1 MKTNKNSK
9 DIEEFLDDIFKDVEE
24 WDKTESDEE
33 ELDLDIDD
41 ELENIKAEE
50 DEEEIESNDDS
61 EEEKGKR
68 RIKKFLLLVFGLTI
82 LTICHIWLNREDYFG
97 ETTTAPSES
106 YCEDFP
112 CDTAAIKR
120 CINAKT
126 GEMEYRGNVKYYV
139 NEDTIFMSERFHFVD
154 IIYTN
159 NETGRIIPESG
170 ILSNS
175 GFSSNQIVKQQK
187 NGWWYA
193 TIKRSEYKPKEK
205 YTVTA
210 IVLRALYVEDSSD
223 DICYDAYLYNVTP
236 SITRDRTEGTPSKS
250 VQKLLECLD

>member
-9 DIEEFLDDIFKDVEE
+9 DIEEFLDDIFMDVEE

-68 RIKKFLLLVFGLTI
+68 RIKKFLLLVFGLAI

-97 ETTTAPSES
+97 ETTTALSES
-106 YCEDFP
+106 SCVDRRYY
-112 CDTAAIKR
+112 TAAMKR

-126 GEMEYRGNVKYYV
+126 GGME
-139 NEDTIFMSERFHFVD
+139 
-154 IIYTN
+154 
-159 NETGRIIPESG
+159 
-170 ILSNS
+170 
-175 GFSSNQIVKQQK
+175 
-187 NGWWYA
+187 
-193 TIKRSEYKPKEK
+193 
-205 YTVTA
+205 
-210 IVLRALYVEDSSD
+210 
-223 DICYDAYLYNVTP
+223 
-236 SITRDRTEGTPSKS
+236 
-250 VQKLLECLD
+250 

>member
-24 WDKTESDEE
+24 WDKTESEEE

-50 DEEEIESNDDS
+50 DEEEIESNNNSQDGED
-61 EEEKGKR
+61 KCKIR
-68 RIKKFLLLVFGLTI
+68 WFMLLVFGLAI
-82 LTICHIWLNREDYFG
+82 LTICHLWLNREDYFG

-106 YCEDFP
+106 SCVDSPY
-112 CDTAAIKR
+112 DTAAIKR

-126 GEMEYRGNVKYYV
+126 GEMEYRGNVKYHV

-170 ILSNS
+170 ILSSS

-223 DICYDAYLYNVTP
+223 DICYDA
-236 SITRDRTEGTPSKS
+236 
-250 VQKLLECLD
+250 

>member
-9 DIEEFLDDIFKDVEE
+9 DIEEFLDDIFKDVDE

-41 ELENIKAEE
+41 ELENLKAEDD
-50 DEEEIESNDDS
+50 DEAVESNDNSQDG
-61 EEEKGKR
+61 KGKCKTR
-68 RIKKFLLLVFGLTI
+68 WFLLLIFGLAVIT
-82 LTICHIWLNREDYFG
+82 LCHLWLNREEYFG
-97 ETTTAPSES
+97 LAVTTPSES
-106 YCEDFP
+106 TYVDSP
-112 CDTAAIKR
+112 YDTAAIKR

-126 GEMEYRGNVKYYV
+126 GEMEYWGNVKYYV

-154 IIYTN
+154 IVYTD
-159 NETGRIIPESG
+159 NETCRITPESG
-170 ILSNS
+170 IISNS

-193 TIKRSEYKPKEK
+193 TVKRSEYKPKDK
-205 YTVTA
+205 YTVAA

-236 SITRDRTEGTPSKS
+236 SITRDKTDGTPNKS
-250 VQKLLECLD
+250 VQKLLECLN

>member
-24 WDKTESDEE
+24 WDKTDSDEE

-68 RIKKFLLLVFGLTI
+68 RIKKFLLLVFGLAI

-97 ETTTAPSES
+97 ETTTA
-106 YCEDFP
+106 
-112 CDTAAIKR
+112 AIKR

-126 GEMEYRGNVKYYV
+126 GEMEYWGNVKYYV

-159 NETGRIIPESG
+159 NETGRIIPASG
-170 ILSNS
+170 IISNS
-175 GFSSNQIVKQQK
+175 GFSPNQIVKQQK

-193 TIKRSEYKPKEK
+193 TVKRSEYKPKDE

-236 SITRDRTEGTPSKS
+236 SITRDRTAGTPSKS